1 MLRCLAVLTSA
12 CALALAPTAALAA
25 PTCTD
30 PVIRPLCGGRVI
42 PEAELSV
49 SQHQYN
55 GSLDNLSETLK
66 ALQGVAPKGFLTP
79 ISLGKSAGGRELWM
93 AKVTDPSVP
102 AAGKKQVAISLSV
115 HGLEPAG
122 REGGLRYL
130 EDLAIWAGSQPGRL
144 LYAGDTGIAVRDV
157 LRQVEL
163 YVSFPNPDGWN
174 QQDLDDENN
183 TTGAQAPRYNDAGAD
198 LNRDF
203 PTLGW
208 IAHDATGGTNRI
220 KGGSTKRGPYL
231 DQPESRAWYTFLKT
245 LPNLTTASDI
255 HGELTSVNQ
264 SFSDIMWPAGQWSP
278 DHQAKELQLGK
289 DMIRTVER
297 KFAEAG
303 VTLGDVFSNLPGAA
317 HMQPANVATGYDVVG
332 YDDSG
337 FMGDAM
343 QQLRGGKVVEID
355 VENFLSH
362 LAPNVF
368 WGAPLEKVHIA
379 AVRGNIEAALVTA
392 LKTDRI
398 TASLDLGRVA
408 YVDDPRRTTSAD
420 GTGVDSD
427 LLPGEVQKP
436 YDVSRLAY
444 FRDLARDAGTPIPG
458 LAAADIA
465 AGADLSAYDSIVLSD
480 VEVPRDPKGRPVD
493 RAAFIKALRGFGA
506 SGGQLLLTD
515 AAVSLLDDLGVV
527 SANDLTLQ
535 RTNAGHVDFVAGDH
549 PLKKGLFG
557 TPSQTYYEVPLGFPA
572 TNAAPHYGVTQT
584 VWDGK
589 GGTTVGT
596 VGAST
601 VLGEMPFGKGK
612 LVAFGAV
619 LPQPVETLEKAG
631 TPHPEGL
638 ADYGV
643 TIAGG
648 QVLHNALSYRRGGAT
663 GAGPA
668 SAPGDGAGSGAGS
681 LATTGAGSALP
692 AAAFLIVLLALVARR
707 SSSRSS

>member
-1 MLRCLAVLTSA
+1 
-12 CALALAPTAALAA
+12 
-25 PTCTD
+25 
-30 PVIRPLCGGRVI
+30 
-42 PEAELSV
+42 
-49 SQHQYN
+49 
-55 GSLDNLSETLK
+55 
-66 ALQGVAPKGFLTP
+66 
-79 ISLGKSAGGRELWM
+79 
-93 AKVTDPSVP
+93 
-102 AAGKKQVAISLSV
+102 
-115 HGLEPAG
+115 
-122 REGGLRYL
+122 
-130 EDLAIWAGSQPGRL
+130 
-144 LYAGDTGIAVRDV
+144 
-157 LRQVEL
+157 
-163 YVSFPNPDGWN
+163 
-174 QQDLDDENN
+174 
-183 TTGAQAPRYNDAGAD
+183 
-198 LNRDF
+198 
-203 PTLGW
+203 
-208 IAHDATGGTNRI
+208 
-220 KGGSTKRGPYL
+220 
-231 DQPESRAWYTFLKT
+231 
-245 LPNLTTASDI
+245 
-255 HGELTSVNQ
+255 
-264 SFSDIMWPAGQWSP
+264 MWPAGQWSP
-278 DHQAKELQLGK
+278 DQQAKELQLGK

-420 GTGVDSD
+420 GTGVDAE
-427 LLPGEVQKP
+427 LLPGEVQQP

-458 LAAADIA
+458 LAATDIA
-465 AGADLSAYDSIVLSD
+465 GGADLSAYDSIVLSD

-493 RAAFIKALRGFGA
+493 RAAFVKALRGFGA
-506 SGGQLLLTD
+506 SGGQLVLTD
-515 AAVSLLDDLGVV
+515 AALSLLDDLGVV
-527 SANDLTLQ
+527 SAKDVTLQ

-572 TNAAPHYGVTQT
+572 TNSAPHYGVTQS

-596 VGAST
+596 VGTST
-601 VLGEMPFGKGK
+601 VLGEMPYGKGK
-612 LVAFGAV
+612 LLAFGAV

-648 QVLHNALSYRRGGAT
+648 QVLHNALSYRRAGAPGSPGSGGA
-663 GAGPA
+663 GK
-668 SAPGDGAGSGAGS
+668 GS
-681 LATTGAGSALP
+681 LAATGSGSAFP
-692 AAAFLIVLLALVARR
+692 ALAALVVLCALTTRR
-707 SSSRSS
+707 SLSRR